1 MLRSLILLAG
11 EDMSVEVQEIHT
23 DTPHMRMIKHAARIL
38 EKGGVIVY
46 PTDTIYG
53 LAADIYNKAAIARV
67 FKIKKVSKTKLMSL
81 IFADL
86 KNIGDWAHLST
97 PVFRVMNRV
106 LPGKYTFILPAS
118 KMVPKNVL
126 ENRKT
131 LGIRVPDNPV
141 SRLLVEE
148 LGRPL
153 LSTSVPKGNAADD
166 FFTDPMEIAERFKY
180 EVDLILDAGMMP
192 NIPSTVVDF
201 SVDPPKIVR
210 EGAGDVNALF

>member
-1 MLRSLILLAG
+1 MLRSLILFAG
-11 EDMSVEVQEIHT
+11 EDMTVEVQEIYT
-23 DTPHMRMIKHAARIL
+23 DTPHMRLIKHAARVL
-38 EKGGVIVY
+38 EKGGVVVY

-53 LAADIYNKAAIARV
+53 LAADIYNKGAIAQL
-67 FKIKKVSKTKLMSL
+67 FKIKKVAKTKLMSL

-86 KNIGDWAHLST
+86 KNIGDWVHMPT
-97 PVFRVMNRV
+97 PVFRVMRRV

-118 KMVPKNVL
+118 KMVPKNVM

-166 FFTDPMEIAERFKY
+166 FFTDPLEIAERFKY
-180 EVDLILDAGMMP
+180 EVDLLLDAGMMP

-201 SVDPPKIVR
+201 SVDPPEIIR